1 MSRAINSEKSKREK
15 ARYLEKL
22 QLRSRGHPTD
32 EGVMCSHLIHQLAL

>member
-1 MSRAINSEKSKREK
+1 MFRAINSEKSKREK

-32 EGVMCSHLIHQLAL
+32 EGVTCSYLIL